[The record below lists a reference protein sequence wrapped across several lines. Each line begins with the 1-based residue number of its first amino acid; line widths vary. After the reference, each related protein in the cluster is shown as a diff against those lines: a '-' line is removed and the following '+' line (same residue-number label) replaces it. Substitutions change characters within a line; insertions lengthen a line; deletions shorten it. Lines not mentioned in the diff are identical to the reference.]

1 MNIQSLMSAAH
12 AAGFAM
18 AVSDEFMDEETAVRT
33 APVQTRAEVAVAKPT
48 GTALALALPVHSR
61 AAWIRDWLIAWRAGA
76 PA

>member
-18 AVSDEFMDEETAVRT
+18 AVSDEFMDDEPVARTGPVHAVT
-33 APVQTRAEVAVAKPT
+33 EAPLAKPT

-61 AAWIRDWLIAWRAGA
+61 AAWIRDWLLAWRAGA

>member
-18 AVSDEFMDEETAVRT
+18 AVSDEFMDEEPVARA
-33 APVQTRAEVAVAKPT
+33 APLQAQTEAAVAKPT
-48 GTALALALPVHSR
+48 GTALALAMPVHSR
-61 AAWIRDWLIAWRAGA
+61 AAWIRDWLLAWRAGA